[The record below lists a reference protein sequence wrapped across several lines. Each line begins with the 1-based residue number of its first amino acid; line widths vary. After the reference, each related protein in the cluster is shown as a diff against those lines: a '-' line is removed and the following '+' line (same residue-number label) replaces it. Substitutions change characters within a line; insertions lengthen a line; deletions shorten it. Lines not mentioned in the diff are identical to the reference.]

1 MAGVA
6 QLVRALDCGSGG
18 RGFEPHRSP
27 HYKKVN
33 MKVTIKKLKDLER
46 KITVSVPVDSY
57 DAKFSSKIKNIK
69 TKAKIDGFRK
79 GNVPNDVLE
88 QRYGQSIHNE
98 VINELIQESYPK
110 AISDNDLR
118 PAASPQVSIDSE
130 DSKKPIIYSAIIEVF
145 PEIKPKFSRWTNYEE
160 FEIKVDDTDI
170 DLAISDIKKRYGEW
184 KDVNREARLDD
195 QVIIDFTGKIDGEE
209 FEGNSSQDFKLV
221 LGSNSMI
228 PGFEDN
234 IIGKKP
240 SKFTIEC
247 TFPDDYFKKDLAGV
261 AAEFEIN
268 LKTVQQITEAKID
281 KDLFEKLQMEI
292 KDKNEFRDE
301 IFKRMQN
308 EVLAQEKEL
317 TKESIYETLLKTN
330 NFKSPNSTINE
341 QADLMRK
348 DALMRIGHTEDNAGE
363 DLFPIDTF
371 LEKAEKRVKLDLL
384 FAELIKHF
392 EIKVEKKD
400 IDAFIE
406 EESKRYKD
414 AEQYKQWISGQPQQ
428 LDQFKMIVLER
439 QLVEKLENVLKS
451 KKKVIKFSEL
461 ANK

>member
-1 MAGVA
+1 MNI
-6 QLVRALDCGSGG
+6 RNI
-18 RGFEPHRSP
+18 EE
-27 HYKKVN
+27 
-33 MKVTIKKLKDLER
+33 KDFL
-46 KITVSVPVDSY
+46 
-57 DAKFSSKIKNIK
+57 
-69 TKAKIDGFRK
+69 
-79 GNVPNDVLE
+79 
-88 QRYGQSIHNE
+88 
-98 VINELIQESYPK
+98 
-110 AISDNDLR
+110 
-118 PAASPQVSIDSE
+118 
-130 DSKKPIIYSAIIEVF
+130 PIII
-145 PEIKPKFSRWTNYEE
+145 FSQHENARE
-160 FEIKVDDTDI
+160 
-170 DLAISDIKKRYGEW
+170 SDICP
-184 KDVNREARLDD
+184 
-195 QVIIDFTGKIDGEE
+195 I
-209 FEGNSSQDFKLV
+209 
-221 LGSNSMI
+221 
-228 PGFEDN
+228 
-234 IIGKKP
+234 
-240 SKFTIEC
+240 C
-247 TFPDDYFKKDLAGV
+247 GV
-261 AAEFEIN
+261 
-268 LKTVQQITEAKID
+268 KT
-281 KDLFEKLQMEI
+281 
-292 KDKNEFRDE
+292 EFRDE
-301 IFKRMQN
+301 ISKRMQN

-439 QLVEKLENVLKS
+439 QLVEKLKNVLKS